1 MNTKKNYAEKDA
13 VLMQHPDYQQELV
26 QIIRSNISPKAL
38 MEQVREYHEN
48 DIASVL
54 ELLNKKEREHLYHIL
69 DTETLSNI
77 LEYTEDISPYLNEL
91 SLRKKVNILSCIE
104 ADKAADYLK
113 KLDKSERNTLIE
125 LMDESVKQDIALFQS
140 FDEDEIGNIMTTN
153 YIEIVSDISV
163 REAMREL
170 IEQAAE
176 NDNVS
181 TIYVV
186 DENRIFYG
194 AIDLKD
200 LIIAR
205 ESSDLKSLIMTAY
218 PYVYAHEQ
226 IEDCVARI
234 KDYSEDSIPVLDNGN
249 RLLGV
254 ITAQD
259 FMQVVDDELGD
270 DYAKLAGLTA
280 EEDLKESVMESTRK
294 RLPWLIMLL
303 ALGMGVSS
311 VVGLFESVVAELTI
325 IVCFQSLILDMAGN
339 VGTQSLAVTIRVLMD
354 ENLSG
359 KQKLSLIIKESKVGL
374 TNGAILGILSFIAIG
389 LYTCLLKGKSFGFS
403 FAVSACT
410 GIALLISMVLA
421 AFAGSIIPIFF
432 KKIKIDPAVASG
444 PLITT
449 INDLVAVITYYGLA
463 WIFLI
468 QTLHLAG

>member
-13 VLMQHPDYQQELV
+13 ALMHHPDYQQELV

-234 KDYSEDSIPVLDNGN
+234 KD
-249 RLLGV
+249 
-254 ITAQD
+254 
-259 FMQVVDDELGD
+259 
-270 DYAKLAGLTA
+270 
-280 EEDLKESVMESTRK
+280 
-294 RLPWLIMLL
+294 
-303 ALGMGVSS
+303 
-311 VVGLFESVVAELTI
+311 
-325 IVCFQSLILDMAGN
+325 
-339 VGTQSLAVTIRVLMD
+339 
-354 ENLSG
+354 
-359 KQKLSLIIKESKVGL
+359 
-374 TNGAILGILSFIAIG
+374 
-389 LYTCLLKGKSFGFS
+389 
-403 FAVSACT
+403 
-410 GIALLISMVLA
+410 
-421 AFAGSIIPIFF
+421 
-432 KKIKIDPAVASG
+432 
-444 PLITT
+444 
-449 INDLVAVITYYGLA
+449 
-463 WIFLI
+463 
-468 QTLHLAG
+468 